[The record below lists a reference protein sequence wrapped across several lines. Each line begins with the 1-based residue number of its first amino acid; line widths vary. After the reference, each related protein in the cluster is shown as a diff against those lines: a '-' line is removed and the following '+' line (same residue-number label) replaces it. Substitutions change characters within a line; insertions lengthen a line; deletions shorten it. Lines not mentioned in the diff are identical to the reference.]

1 MKKILSLLTAI
12 TLTAS
17 STTVVIS
24 CSNKPNKPNKE
35 AELLSA
41 LNGLNKTFNLSYNS
55 KLELKDNKQ
64 EIVNLIYN
72 DLKNKLKDFKNKKE
86 VYNLIQSMKS
96 DLGNHNL
103 LIPDGKTLNPIHF
116 KLFNGQK
123 KVESKAINFI
133 MDKPQNI
140 NNAGDLAKAINT
152 IKDTLSLDYSSNLS
166 AQYNKNTIKNIL
178 NSRLSYITEA
188 QMNWIKTIS
197 SSSPNFVPDDKT
209 INKIKFNITDN
220 QGQKAISNPINF
232 IMKKSGVVPSSKT
245 AAEIVAKIKNKD
257 LWIKTSL
264 GGSTSNKNVQ
274 KNILSVLKMVNSNN
288 RVDNSKN
295 LSDPDINAISFKS
308 NNITLNN
315 TLQTINLEVKLKGTT
330 AETSIK
336 VGLNPVTKEKEYAPF
351 FDMGQINKFN
361 LAKIRSSHSINTI
374 IAAFLQ
380 HDASK
385 DKPTNQDP
393 VGWSWAGESIDH
405 NPTTYAQYQFL
416 NKFKNNGG
424 QFIISFGGA
433 NGTPGW
439 DSKYKF
445 SVSQLTKSFQYI
457 INTYHPKGFDFDIE
471 GSQQN
476 DTAGN
481 INLFKSM
488 ENIHQSNPNLSIS
501 YTIAVDPIS
510 DKKVLNPNFEKSF
523 TALIGTNFKPII
535 NSMAMDFATKVDDM
549 SVPII
554 NSLKG
559 IAQRLT
565 TEANPTWGIT
575 NIANAYKILGVTPML
590 GMNDSGGEISDFNVM
605 MKVAHFASV
614 NKLPLFSN
622 WSLTRDNGS
631 GPNKGGFS
639 ASGMYQTPY
648 EFSDLIL
655 STYGDYNENI
665 NPVSGTLNLT
675 NYAFF
680 KDAIAIKFQGV
691 ANVNSFAIY
700 LDDKKIS
707 NANASSQGFAYDN
720 AKMTIGVHKIKVIAY
735 GAQGSSVLSN
745 ELTFDNSQDKVLK
758 RPVINFDI
766 HSVYKNAGDLIYY
779 KNKIVKTNWWKNAG
793 ADFQPGSYTVLGILS
808 DFTGLSNDFKDNFTN
823 KQIPSWYFHTPPQDM

>member
-1 MKKILSLLTAI
+1 MKKILSLLTI
-12 TLTAS
+12 LTLTAS
-17 STTVVIS
+17 STTAVNA
-24 CSNKPNKPNKE
+24 CSKEQHKPTKE
-35 AELLSA
+35 AQLLNA

-55 KLELKDNKQ
+55 KLELKENKQ

-72 DLKNKLKDFKNKKE
+72 NLKNKLKDFKNEQE
-86 VYNLIQSMKS
+86 VYNLIQSMTS
-96 DLGNHNL
+96 DLGNHHL

-133 MDKPQNI
+133 MAAPQKI
-140 NNAGDLAKAINT
+140 SNAEDLAKAINT
-152 IKDTLSLDYSSNLS
+152 IKDTLSLEYNKDLS
-166 AQYNKNTIKNIL
+166 AQNNINTIKNIL
-178 NSRLSYITEA
+178 NSRLSYVSET
-188 QMNWIKTIS
+188 QMKWIKTITP
-197 SSSPNFVPDDKT
+197 SSPNFVPDDKT
-209 INKIKFNITDN
+209 IDKIKFNITDD
-220 QGQKAISNPINF
+220 QGKTATSNGVNF
-232 IMKKSGVVPSSKT
+232 IMKKSGVTPSAKT
-245 AAEIVAKIKNKD
+245 AAEIVAKIKNKN

-264 GGSTSNKNVQ
+264 GGNTSNQNVQ
-274 KNILSVLKMVNSNN
+274 KNILSILKMINSNN

-295 LSDPDINAISFKS
+295 LSDADIGTITFKS

-315 TLQTINLEVKLKGTT
+315 TLQTINLEVNLKGTT
-330 AETSIK
+330 ADTSIK

-361 LAKIRSSHSINTI
+361 LTKIRSSHGINTI

-385 DKPTNQDP
+385 DKPTHEDP
-393 VGWSWAGESIDH
+393 VGWSWAGQTIDH

-416 NKFKNNGG
+416 NKFRNNGG
-424 QFIISFGGA
+424 KFIISFGGA

-445 SVSQLTKSFQYI
+445 SVNQLTTSFQYI
-457 INTYHPKGFDFDIE
+457 INTYKPKGFDFDIE
-471 GSQQN
+471 GSQQS

-488 ENIHQSNPNLSIS
+488 ENIHKSNPNLSIS
-501 YTIAVDPIS
+501 YTIAVDPIT
-510 DKKVLNPNFEKSF
+510 DKKILNPNFEKSF
-523 TALIGTNFKPII
+523 TALLNTNFKPII

-559 IAQRLT
+559 IAERLT
-565 TEANPTWGIT
+565 KEANTAWDVS
-575 NIANAYKILGVTPML
+575 NIANAYKMLGVTPML

-605 MKVAHFASV
+605 MKVAHFTSV

-665 NPVSGTLNLT
+665 NPVSGTLNLE

-680 KDAIAIKFQGV
+680 KDAIAVKFQGV
-691 ANVNSFAIY
+691 SNVNSFAIY

-707 NANASSQGFAYDN
+707 NANASSQGFAYDD
-720 AKMTIGVHKIKVIAY
+720 AKMTIGIHKIKVIAY

-745 ELTFDNSQDKVLK
+745 ELTFDNSQDKILK

-766 HSVYKNAGDLIYY
+766 NSVYKNAGDLIYY
-779 KNKIVKTNWWKNAG
+779 KNKIVKTKWWKNAG
-793 ADFQPGSYTVLGILS
+793 TDFEPGSYTVLGNLN
-808 DFTGLSNDFKDNFTN
+808 DFSGLSNSFKDNFTN
-823 KQIPSWYFHTPPQDM
+823 QQIPSWYFHTPPQDM